1 MLLEFRT
8 KNFKSFKNELVFSMI
23 PAPKQK
29 GLDYSILKENIENS
43 TIKALPTSVIY
54 GTNSS
59 GKTTIISAM
68 EVLKNIILKGN
79 IKNNSQSN
87 SKNIVVDNLELIP
100 NKDTN
105 KNNPVDFY
113 LKFIEDKYLFEYK
126 ISLDLGYF
134 GNKDFN
140 RKILEEQLSINGN
153 LIFKRKDTNI
163 EFFIKQNNI
172 IKETF
177 IEKYTENEKSI
188 LEIAKNNI
196 NREEL
201 FLTNSFKSMF
211 SQILVAK
218 IINWLT
224 NKFRPIFMSNTLIS
238 SPAYDLEKTKVFKSK
253 ILNDVAKIMGTE
265 NDIIYISENDKPNKA
280 RMVSLID
287 KAKIAVPSVFFESYG
302 TFRFLN
308 IFPIIYGTLSKGG
321 ILIID
326 EFDNS
331 LHPNV
336 VMSIIKIFHNDEINK
351 HKAQLIFN
359 THNPIFLNSNL
370 FRRDEI
376 KFVEKTDETNESE
389 LYSLSDFGTDGKD
402 GVRKGSDYMKHYF
415 INKYGA
421 IKNIDFTDIF
431 KNLLI
436 KENHK
441 YE

>member
-1 MLLEFRT
+1 MLLEFRA
-8 KNFKSFKNELVFSMI
+8 KNFKSFKDELAFSMI

-29 GLDYSILKENIENS
+29 GLDYSILKETIENN
-43 TIKALPTSVIY
+43 TVKALPTSVIY

-79 IKNNSQSN
+79 IKNSQSN

-105 KNNPVDFY
+105 KKNPVDFY
-113 LKFIEDKYLFEYK
+113 IKFIEDKYLFEYK
-126 ISLDLGYF
+126 ISLDLGSF
-134 GNKDFN
+134 GDKDFN
-140 RKILEEQLSINGN
+140 RKILEEQLSINEN
-153 LIFKRKDTNI
+153 LIFKRRDINI

-224 NKFRPIFMSNTLIS
+224 NKFRPIFMSNTLNS
-238 SPAYDLEKTKVFKSK
+238 SPAYDLEKNKVFKSK
-253 ILNDVAKIMGTE
+253 IVNDVAKVMGTE
-265 NDIIYISENDKPNKA
+265 NDIVYISENDKPA
-280 RMVSLID
+280 RMISLID
-287 KAKIAVPSVFFESYG
+287 KVNIAVPSVFFESYG

-308 IFPIIYGTLSKGG
+308 IFPIIYKTLSKGG
-321 ILIID
+321 ILIVD

-351 HKAQLIFN
+351 HNAQLIFN

-402 GVRKGSDYMKHYF
+402 GVRKGEDYMKNYF

-421 IKNIDFTDIF
+421 IKDVDFTSIF
-431 KNLLI
+431 KKFI
-436 KENHK
+436 SGENDNDK
-441 YE
+441 